1 MKIQE
6 CIEINGMTLMV
17 LDQDLPGG
25 NWRKLIIDGSGYEP
39 VLPMD
44 MGNKCIGV
52 NGIHDFAGMEITF
65 E

>member
-25 NWRKLIIDGSGYEP
+25 DWRKLVIDGLSYDP

-44 MGNKCIGV
+44 LGNKCIGV
-52 NGIHDFAGMEITF
+52 NCVHDFTGKEIEF
-65 E
+65 V

>member
-17 LDQDLPGG
+17 IDQDLPGG
-25 NWRKLIIDGSGYEP
+25 DWRKLVIDGLSYDP

-44 MGNKCIGV
+44 MGNKYIGV
-52 NGIHDFAGMEITF
+52 NGIHDFTGKEITF
-65 E
+65 V